1 MMNAEVRMKRETM
14 RKIPRLKLLL
24 RPAFVILPSAFAL
37 SLPGC
42 DQVGAVI
49 GIAARNIPKHIDA
62 AYKGLAG
69 KTVIVMVEM
78 DRSMRMDYPDLQLDL
93 AGSLQTKLIDVARDQ
108 KPDLMKGTT
117 FPVSP
122 LTVVKEQENHPEWST
137 TEDITDTAAKFD
149 GDRLIYVYVDEFA
162 THAGAAEL
170 FRGTMKGSIKVI
182 EMKDGKAKLAFHEE
196 DISVLYPKDSPN
208 DGLPIGTEA
217 KIAEG
222 TIDAFTTE
230 VAKRFYPHDE
240 DRD

>member
-1 MMNAEVRMKRETM
+1 MQEETM
-14 RKIPRLKLLL
+14 RKTSRTKLLL
-24 RPAFVILPSAFAL
+24 RSAFILLPCALAL
-37 SLPGC
+37 SVSGC
-42 DQVGAVI
+42 DQIGALGGLV
-49 GIAARNIPKHIDA
+49 ARNIPRHVDA

-69 KTVIVMVEM
+69 KSVIVMVEM

-93 AGSLQTKLIDVARDQ
+93 AGSLQSKLIAIARDQ

-122 LTVVKEQENHPEWST
+122 KAVVLEQENHPEWAT
-137 TEDITDTAAKFD
+137 TEDITTTAAKFN

-162 THAGAAEL
+162 THAGAEEL
-170 FRGTMKGSIKVI
+170 FRGTLKGGIKVI

-208 DGLPIGTEA
+208 DGLPIGTES

-222 TIDAFTTE
+222 TIEAFTDE